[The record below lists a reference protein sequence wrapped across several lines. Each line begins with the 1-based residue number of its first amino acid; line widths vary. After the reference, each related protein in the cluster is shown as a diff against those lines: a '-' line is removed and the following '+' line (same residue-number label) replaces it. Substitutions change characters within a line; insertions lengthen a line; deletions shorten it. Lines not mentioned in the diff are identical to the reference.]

1 MRHDSHTVTFRPL
14 AAAVLTAL
22 GLPLALGAC
31 ASAPLDPEVD
41 PAANAAGPGSDGAG
55 CRVLVGRYVDA
66 GRPDTPEG
74 RGPAPVRTETLA
86 EVLGLDPSTGAS
98 VPVDER
104 AVEVLHVAGDR
115 YSLSI
120 GKTTQP
126 DAVSLWDTPA
136 TCAGS
141 ELQLQ
146 TASRYESADGVH
158 VTRQKMKVTIYADAD
173 GTLVVRRALSER
185 AIGLIDLR
193 RGGNGNVD
201 RFRFARLEGR
211 PAR

>member
-1 MRHDSHTVTFRPL
+1 MRHDSGIVTSRPL

-31 ASAPLDPEVD
+31 ASAPLDPEADGV
-41 PAANAAGPGSDGAG
+41 AIAPGSDGAG

-66 GRPDTPEG
+66 GRPDTPDG
-74 RGPAPVRTETLA
+74 RGPAPVRTQTLT

-120 GKTTQP
+120 AKTTQP

-136 TCAGS
+136 ACSGS

-193 RGGNGNVD
+193 PGGNGNVE
-201 RFRFARLEGR
+201 RYRFARLEGR